1 MKNILKLLL
10 LLMLGICIGWNTNN
24 LLITNNTILLEV
36 HKVLVTS
43 LSFVSGIYIYYLNKD
58 LK

>member
-10 LLMLGICIGWNTNN
+10 LLILGICIGWNANN
-24 LLITNNTILLEV
+24 LLITNNTIL
-36 HKVLVTS
+36 KVLVTS
-43 LSFVSGIYIYYLNKD
+43 LSFVSGIYIYCLNKD